1 MPLSLYA
8 VERREGLLGTSKKWV
23 LPPPFPPPTSNSCLG
38 LPFSLAKVCR
48 QWAWGEGGKGSSSL
62 SSSLLKTTISLP
74 SCPFCCSFWGGR
86 IHSSFAAQLLGT
98 KAKANTR
105 DRKRETVS
113 RKKRGSWK
121 ENLASPSSSSSS
133 PSAHPILESFSPF
146 LFPSVGFCSIAAQ
159 TRSPPRSVFGGQ
171 NQKGSVKSRTS

>member
-1 MPLSLYA
+1 M
-8 VERREGLLGTSKKWV
+8 GTSKKWV
-23 LPPPFPPPTSNSCLG
+23 LPPPLPPPTSNSCLG

-98 KAKANTR
+98 KAKAKPR

-113 RKKRGSWK
+113 RKKGEAGRKIWLALLLLRLPPPPTQSWK
-121 ENLASPSSSSSS
+121 AFPPFFFLLLA
-133 PSAHPILESFSPF
+133 F
-146 LFPSVGFCSIAAQ
+146 AQ
-159 TRSPPRSVFGGQ
+159 SLPKPVRPPRSVFGGQ
-171 NQKGSVKSRTS
+171 NQKGLLKSRTS